1 MARTSPGS
9 PGRLRRRLRSAG
21 LALLGVAVGPATP
34 ALTTTPA
41 AGFISYAADPQRQA
55 IRLFY
60 RDERGRRFGSLG
72 RLRAWLAQRPD
83 SLVFAMNGGM
93 YAPGGVPRGL
103 FIENQKQLTP
113 LDTTHGPGNFY
124 LRPNGVFYLT
134 TARRAGICAT
144 GEFPSKAG
152 VAYATQ
158 SGPLLL
164 VAGQPNPLFAPNS
177 ANVVVRNGVG
187 LRPDGR
193 VVFAMSRGPV
203 NFYDFAA
210 FFKSQGC
217 REALYLDGFVSR
229 LYCPALSWGQTDG
242 DFGVIIG
249 LTTPR
254 RP

>member
-1 MARTSPGS
+1 MRQSWLILICCGAAIGWYF
-9 PGRLRRRLRSAG
+9 LQK
-21 LALLGVAVGPATP
+21 
-34 ALTTTPA
+34 PA
-41 AGFISYAADPQRQA
+41 ADNHFLSYAADPRRQS

-60 RDERGRRFGSLG
+60 QDEHNRRFGSLG
-72 RLRAWLAQRPD
+72 QLRAWLAQRSD
-83 SLVFAMNGGM
+83 SLVFALNGGM
-93 YAPGGVPRGL
+93 YAPGGVPKGL
-103 FIENQKQLTP
+103 FIGNQKQLAP
-113 LDTTHGPGNFY
+113 LDTTHGTGNFY

-144 GEFPSKAG
+144 GEFSSKTD

-164 VAGQPNPLFAPNS
+164 LGGRVNPLFKPNS
-177 ANVVVRNGVG
+177 TNLVVRNGVG

-210 FFKSQGC
+210 FFQRQGC
-217 REALYLDGFVSR
+217 HEALYLDGFVSR
-229 LYCPALSWGQTDG
+229 LYCPALGWRQTDG

-249 LTTPR
+249 LTTPK